1 MYPSLVFI
9 GAMPPPVH
17 GQAIINEKLFTI
29 LKNDTHLNP
38 VLCDV
43 SPRTL
48 NKSFKYHI
56 IRCLKVVKA
65 ISVMIKMR
73 IKHGKKC
80 RVVYISSDGG
90 FGLIYTV
97 FMVGFARLLRYK
109 IYTHYHSFAFIDK
122 PTFLMRLLIKWGG
135 DYLTHI
141 FLCEVMRSRYQQV
154 YGYGKFLCF
163 RNTVFLNITQDLKI
177 SDTQNNNKPLV
188 IGLLSNLSPEKGLLD
203 FIDILKQAKAKNLSI
218 KGILAGPAVSDND
231 NAYIIDAQKI
241 LGDTLEYRGAV
252 YGKDKHQFFCDI
264 DVFVFPTRYATE
276 AQPNVLFEAMS
287 HGLPIIS
294 FNRGGIAS
302 QISDTS
308 FLEENNQSWAYLVPQ
323 ITNFSQAALE
333 WLQKLLN
340 NRDIMYDYR
349 NASLCAYNT
358 HLKYSQQEL
367 SVFLNQLC
375 KNVLCNF

>member
-56 IRCLKVVKA
+56 IRCLKVIKA
-65 ISVMIKMR
+65 VSVMLKMR

-80 RVVYISSDGG
+80 RIIYISSDGG
-90 FGLIYTV
+90 FGLIYTA

-109 IYTHYHSFAFIDK
+109 IYTHYHSFSFIDK
-122 PTFLMRLLIKWGG
+122 ATFLMRLLIKFGG
-135 DYLTHI
+135 HCLTHI
-141 FLCEVMRSRYQQV
+141 FLCDVMRSRYQQV
-154 YGYGKFLCF
+154 YGYGKFLLL
-163 RNTVFLNITQDLKI
+163 RNTVFLNITHDFKT
-177 SDTQNNNKPLV
+177 SDTQSNSKPLV

-203 FIDILKQAKAKNLSI
+203 FIDILKQAQAKNLPI
-218 KGILAGPAVSDND
+218 KGILAGPAVSDD
-231 NAYIIDAQKI
+231 DTCCIIDAQKI

-252 YGKDKHQFFCDI
+252 YNQDKHQFFRDI

-287 HGLPIIS
+287 YGLPIIS

-302 QISDTS
+302 QISDIA
-308 FLEENNQSWAYLVPQ
+308 LEKNNQSWACLVPQ
-323 ITNFSQAALE
+323 TTNFSQAALE
-333 WLQKLLN
+333 WLQKLLD

-358 HLKYSQQEL
+358 HLERSRQEL
-367 SVFLNQLC
+367 AVFLRHIACSL
-375 KNVLCNF
+375 